1 MEVLYHLSRNI
12 GKYIERNSF
21 IHKSNS
27 LSKFILLL
35 CTVLSIFI
43 TNSYLYF
50 IILVATLCCLAFLSK
65 IQFMYYFH
73 DIKNLWFLMLLA
85 FVFQIINGISL
96 QVLEKAIISV
106 LRIFSIVFV
115 VSIFMRSTKPMEI
128 CRSLERSFRLLKV
141 SNKRARDLSV
151 SISLVLRFLPIM
163 VEEIDRIRISQKLRG
178 VDLSS
183 GGIFKRLLGVVS
195 IVIPVVISTIKRAE
209 QLALAMET
217 RRYGLSERVSNYYDI
232 SFKFA
237 DFLMIVL
244 SMSLVC
250 LAVLL

>member
-1 MEVLYHLSRNI
+1 MEVLYHLSKNI
-12 GKYIERNSF
+12 GKYIKRDSF

-35 CTVLSIFI
+35 CTVLSVFI
-43 TNSYLYF
+43 TSSYLYF
-50 IILVATLCCLAFLSK
+50 TILLATLCCLAFLSK
-65 IQFMYYFH
+65 IQFMYYFN

-85 FVFQIINGISL
+85 FIFQIINGISL

-115 VSIFMRSTKPMEI
+115 VSIFMRSTKPTEI
-128 CRSLERSFRLLKV
+128 SRSLERSFRLLKV
-141 SNKRARDLSV
+141 SNRWARDLSV
-151 SISLVLRFLPIM
+151 SISLVLRFFPIM

-183 GGIFKRLLGVVS
+183 GGIFKRLFGVVS
-195 IVIPVVISTIKRAE
+195 IVIPVVISTINRAE

-217 RRYGLSERVSNYYDI
+217 RRYGLSEKVSNYYDI
-232 SFKFA
+232 NFNFV
-237 DFLMIVL
+237 DFLMIIL
-244 SMSLVC
+244 SISLIC
-250 LAVLL
+250 FALLL